1 MPDNAF
7 LKHFFNHESRFSNE
21 EAFNFSRKS
30 RKVRLREI
38 FAILRRN
45 NVLSGFSPEQFR
57 SILEELGPS
66 FVKIGQVLSTRSEIL
81 PEAYCDELALLQSD
95 VDPMSFDQ
103 VKDALADIYGERFD
117 GMFLSI
123 DPQPLGS
130 ASLAQVHRAV
140 LSNGDSVAVKVQR
153 PGVRETMAQD
163 IDIMRSLAKRAKK
176 ILKDNQMLDLEQ
188 VVEELWN
195 TFVEETDFTREAE
208 NLEEFALLNQNVVY
222 IDCPRPYL
230 EYCNPRSLV
239 MQYIDGIS
247 IRDTERLEEEGYDLE
262 EIGEK
267 MLDNYATQ
275 ILDHGF
281 FHADP
286 HPGNIFIK
294 GGQVIYLDL
303 GIMGRLTNRERDGFR
318 DIIKA
323 VGAGSAS
330 RLKDALVS
338 FSIEADVDAI
348 DHPRLLAEL
357 DAILDEYATIDVA
370 EIDVGALLNQIL
382 AVTRNCKVTLP
393 PSVAAISRGLVT
405 LEGTLLKFAGS
416 FNIMGII
423 NAHLRNNQDFET
435 QLQESALKL
444 LMSMESAQHG
454 LLDTAEY
461 LGDTMRMLSRGQLKV
476 NMEMTGSEGPFQRI
490 SHITNRIIVAILI
503 VGLMM
508 ASALIINVEG
518 TPEFMGMPVLSFGG
532 FLIALILSIIVTI
545 DVLRKS

>member
-1 MPDNAF
+1 MQTTMYMLTETSPYMMSFVIVTEQNNCIVVDGGRPEDMPLLKEYVGGRHISAWF
-7 LKHFFNHESRFSNE
+7 LTHAHCDHITGIMSEMEKNGLADFDLEKLYYHFPDHDEWMKHADEAPNPDYFRREMNEQIPRFNRLVPCLGDRVHIAQQGEHYEFDEVKIDVLYTTHEGLYANPMNDSSMVFKVTTPRKTVLFLGDLGPDGGDILFDESRHLL
-21 EAFNFSRKS
+21 KS
-30 RKVRLREI
+30 DIVQMAHHGHECVQMHVY
-38 FAILRRN
+38 A
-45 NVLSGFSPEQFR
+45 
-57 SILEELGPS
+57 
-66 FVKIGQVLSTRSEIL
+66 EIL

-294 GGQVIYLDL
+294 GGQVI
-303 GIMGRLTNRERDGFR
+303 
-318 DIIKA
+318 
-323 VGAGSAS
+323 
-330 RLKDALVS
+330 
-338 FSIEADVDAI
+338 
-348 DHPRLLAEL
+348 
-357 DAILDEYATIDVA
+357 
-370 EIDVGALLNQIL
+370 
-382 AVTRNCKVTLP
+382 
-393 PSVAAISRGLVT
+393 
-405 LEGTLLKFAGS
+405 
-416 FNIMGII
+416 
-423 NAHLRNNQDFET
+423 
-435 QLQESALKL
+435 
-444 LMSMESAQHG
+444 
-454 LLDTAEY
+454 
-461 LGDTMRMLSRGQLKV
+461 
-476 NMEMTGSEGPFQRI
+476 
-490 SHITNRIIVAILI
+490 
-503 VGLMM
+503 
-508 ASALIINVEG
+508 
-518 TPEFMGMPVLSFGG
+518 
-532 FLIALILSIIVTI
+532 
-545 DVLRKS
+545 